1 MLRVRV
7 TVGLSGDNARK
18 EGPGQRSILTSL
30 SLPLHASMQGPE
42 GQGPAL
48 DRQSKKKS
56 GRDQRANRTKAGLRY
71 RPDVL
76 GSPPHCFP
84 VVFEFS
90 CCYIKSV
97 SHS

>member
-18 EGPGQRSILTSL
+18 EGLGQRSILTSL
-30 SLPLHASMQGPE
+30 PLPLHASMQGPE

-48 DRQSKKKS
+48 DRQSIKKS

-71 RPDVL
+71 RPEVP
-76 GSPPHCFP
+76 GTPPSPCFP
-84 VVFEFS
+84 VVFEFP
-90 CCYIKSV
+90 CCYIR
-97 SHS
+97 

>member
-30 SLPLHASMQGPE
+30 PLPLHASMQGPE

-48 DRQSKKKS
+48 DRQTEYKEIRDVSESK
-56 GRDQRANRTKAGLRY
+56 QN
-71 RPDVL
+71 
-76 GSPPHCFP
+76 
-84 VVFEFS
+84 
-90 CCYIKSV
+90 
-97 SHS
+97 